1 MIVDLLVWAFVVYI
15 LLKLGA
21 FFQRISDTAD
31 ADLDEE
37 DENQEPQDIIA
48 MIDYIDGI
56 MYAWDEDKF
65 LGQGVTMDILEEHMK
80 SRIPEL
86 YDTDVR
92 VQLMTENTEL
102 IAKYKL
108 TPI

>member
-15 LLKLGA
+15 LLHLGG
-21 FFQRISDTAD
+21 FIQRMKYEME
-31 ADLDEE
+31 LDEIEENDNE
-37 DENQEPQDIIA
+37 DPQDVIA

-56 MYAWDEDKF
+56 MYAWDGNKF

>member
-1 MIVDLLVWAFVVYI
+1 ME
-15 LLKLGA
+15 
-21 FFQRISDTAD
+21 
-31 ADLDEE
+31 LDEIEENDNE
-37 DENQEPQDIIA
+37 DPQDVIA

-56 MYAWDEDKF
+56 MYAWDGNKF

>member
-15 LLKLGA
+15 LLQLGA
-21 FFQRISDTAD
+21 FIQRMKYEME
-31 ADLDEE
+31 LDEIEENDDE
-37 DENQEPQDIIA
+37 DPQDVIA

-56 MYAWDEDKF
+56 MYAWDGNKF

-108 TPI
+108 TAI

>member
-15 LLKLGA
+15 LLQLGG
-21 FFQRISDTAD
+21 FIQRMKYEME
-31 ADLDEE
+31 LDEIEENDDE
-37 DENQEPQDIIA
+37 DPQDVIA

-56 MYAWDEDKF
+56 MYAWDGNKF

>member
-15 LLKLGA
+15 LLKLGG
-21 FFQRISDTAD
+21 FIQRMKYEME
-31 ADLDEE
+31 LDEIEENDNE
-37 DENQEPQDIIA
+37 DPQDVIA

-56 MYAWDEDKF
+56 MYAWDGNKF